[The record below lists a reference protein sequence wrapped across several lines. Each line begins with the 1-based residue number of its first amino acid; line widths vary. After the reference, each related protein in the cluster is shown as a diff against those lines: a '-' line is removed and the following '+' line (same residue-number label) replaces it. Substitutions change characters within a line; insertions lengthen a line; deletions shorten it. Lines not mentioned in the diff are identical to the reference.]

1 MIYTLALNCGEK
13 AVRSLLIRDNISI
26 ISNSLSSMTQAI
38 PKLVTFEEFV
48 DWLPENRRVRYE
60 LHKGQ
65 IVEMAQPVGEHEE
78 VKGFLCIEIAVEIQ
92 RLGLPYF
99 MPNQAIVRPPEK
111 DSGYVPD
118 VLVLNRANLA
128 SEKLWKKQSIVSLSA
143 SIPLAIEVVST
154 NWRDDYYLKY
164 ADYEEMGIPEYWIV
178 DYVAL
183 GGRNF
188 IGNPKQPT
196 ISVCNLVDGE
206 YQISKFR
213 DSDRIISQTFPELN
227 LTLNQIFQAG
237 VV

>member
-1 MIYTLALNCGEK
+1 
-13 AVRSLLIRDNISI
+13 
-26 ISNSLSSMTQAI
+26 MTQAI

-60 LHKGQ
+60 LHKGE
-65 IVEMAQPVGEHEE
+65 IVEMAQLVGEHEE
-78 VKGFLCIEIAVEIQ
+78 VKGFLGIEITVEIK

-99 MPNQAIVRPPEK
+99 IPNQAIVRPPEK
-111 DSGYVPD
+111 DSGYFPD
-118 VLVLNRANLA
+118 VLVLNRANLEN
-128 SEKLWKKQSIVSLSA
+128 EKLWKKQSTVSLGA

-164 ADYEEMGIPEYWIV
+164 ADYEEMGILEYWIV
-178 DYVAL
+178 DYAAL

-213 DSDRIISQTFPELN
+213 ESDCIVSQTFPELN
-227 LTLNQIFQAG
+227 LTPNQIFQAG
-237 VV
+237 LNS

>member
-1 MIYTLALNCGEK
+1 
-13 AVRSLLIRDNISI
+13 
-26 ISNSLSSMTQAI
+26 MTQAI

-60 LHKGQ
+60 LHKGE

-78 VKGFLCIEIAVEIQ
+78 VKGFLARKVTVEFD
-92 RLGLPYF
+92 RLDLPYF
-99 MPNQAIVRPPEK
+99 MPSQAIVRPPEK
-111 DSGYVPD
+111 DSGYLPD

-128 SEKLWKKQSIVSLSA
+128 NEKLWQKQSIVSLGA

-178 DYVAL
+178 DYAAL
-183 GGRNF
+183 GGRNL

-196 ISVCNLVDGE
+196 ITVCNLVDGE

-213 DSDRIISQTFPELN
+213 DNAIIISQTFPELN
-227 LTLNQIFQAG
+227 LTPNQIFQAA
-237 VV
+237 VI

>member
-1 MIYTLALNCGEK
+1 
-13 AVRSLLIRDNISI
+13 
-26 ISNSLSSMTQAI
+26 MTQAI

-60 LHKGQ
+60 LHKGE

-78 VKGFLCIEIAVEIQ
+78 VKSFLGVEIPVEIK
-92 RLGLPYF
+92 RLGLPYGI
-99 MPNQAIVRPPEK
+99 PNQVIVRPPEK
-111 DSGYVPD
+111 DSGYFPD
-118 VLVLNRANLA
+118 VLVLNRANLGN
-128 SEKLWKKQSIVSLSA
+128 EPLWKKQSIVSLGA
-143 SIPLAIEVVST
+143 SIPLVIEVVST

-178 DYVAL
+178 DYAAL

-196 ISVCNLVDGE
+196 ILVCNLVDGE

-213 DSDRIISQTFPELN
+213 ESDRIISQTFPEFN
-227 LTLNQIFQAG
+227 LTPNQIFQAG
-237 VV
+237 VI